1 MSISYKMFIPMLI
14 IFSVAFTGCGQ
25 DQAKTQQVNATKVK
39 IIKALKT
46 DAPIQ
51 FEYSGQVIGKGEIK
65 VQSKIAGKITDK
77 FIRGGQNVEAGQPLY
92 KIDSRQYEIAILQAE
107 AQLAKART
115 NLNNAQ
121 TELERDEKLYSEGAI
136 SEQALTNQQTAVD
149 AQRSDVALQQALLSK
164 AQEDLSD
171 ATIYAPMSGR
181 LSIDDVPIGTYVNPG
196 STNLVTISNVDPILV
211 QISISESA
219 YLKFV
224 NADRSRATA
233 RPVISL
239 NLADGSEYGYTG
251 QYAES
256 DNSMGDNTGT
266 LVI

>member
-171 ATIYAPMSGR
+171 
-181 LSIDDVPIGTYVNPG
+181 DVPIGTYVNPG